1 MHRILLASLL
11 VLCGCQG
18 IVGPAQRRALNDRVD
33 HPCLTIDEQE
43 RKAHSRLAYP
53 EGPAYGPRTYAEPPW
68 APGY

>member
-1 MHRILLASLL
+1 
-11 VLCGCQG
+11 
-18 IVGPAQRRALNDRVD
+18 
-33 HPCLTIDEQE
+33 LTIDEQE